1 LFFFLIKIS
10 NRLKQKIPQV
20 ITPTSGAN
28 ERRTNR
34 WSNENSSSQTT
45 YKSNANLNLA
55 NTPTSP
61 PLSPTTPNTP
71 LSPNKNQQTATNIVS
86 PVGAKLLN
94 NRGNQRWETANVG
107 GNTSQKQTQN
117 TSANILGLFFFVL
130 FLYYSLKR
138 SILKQWEIFFGFGD
152 PFSNP
157 RHDIF

>member
-1 LFFFLIKIS
+1 MKFLLTFLFKIS

-20 ITPTSGAN
+20 ITPTSGTN

-71 LSPNKNQQTATNIVS
+71 LSPNKNQTTTTTATNIVS

-94 NRGNQRWETANVG
+94 NRGNQRWESANVG
-107 GNTSQKQTQN
+107 GNTSQKQNQN
-117 TSANILGLFFFVL
+117 TSANILGLF
-130 FLYYSLKR
+130 YSLFY
-138 SILKQWEIFFGFGD
+138 SLD
-152 PFSNP
+152 YFSGKFSMQC
-157 RHDIF
+157 I